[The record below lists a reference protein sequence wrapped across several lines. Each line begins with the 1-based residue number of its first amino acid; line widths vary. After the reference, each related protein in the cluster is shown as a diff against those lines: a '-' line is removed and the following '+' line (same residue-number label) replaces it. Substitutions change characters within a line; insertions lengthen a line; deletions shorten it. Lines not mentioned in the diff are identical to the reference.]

1 MKKVTNV
8 FKVFLSLVLLMVVGI
23 VAFGQTT
30 VPTIPDWTDL
40 YENYG
45 VYFATAGGIAGIA
58 MFLGELVIRVLKL
71 AVKWQKVAIIWVLS
85 VVASFVGAFVLNVG
99 YLAEA
104 TWWETVIW
112 GVFSGL
118 LANGIWSSNVAF
130 IKSILEF
137 LVELIKAKIPAT
149 V

>member
-1 MKKVTNV
+1 MTKQR
-8 FKVFLSLVLLMVVGI
+8 FLSLVILLFAAVGVFAQNDVI
-23 VAFGQTT
+23 I
-30 VPTIPDWTDL
+30 PPDWGDL
-40 YENYG
+40 YDNYG

-58 MFLGELVIRVLKL
+58 MFVGELVIRLLNLV
-71 AVKWQKVAIIWVLS
+71 VKWQKVALVWVLS
-85 VVASFVGAFVLNVG
+85 VAVSYVGAFVLNVG

-104 TWWETVIW
+104 SWWETAIW

-137 LVELIKAKIPAT
+137 FIGLIKAKQP

>member
-1 MKKVTNV
+1 MKMKHL
-8 FKVFLSLVLLMVVGI
+8 LSLLVLLLVGTVVAI
-23 VAFGQTT
+23 AQDV
-30 VPTIPDWTDL
+30 VIPPDWADL

-58 MFLGELVIRVLKL
+58 AFLGELVIRYAKL
-71 AVKWQKVAIIWVLS
+71 AVKWQKIAVVWVLA
-85 VVASFVGAFVLNVG
+85 VVASYVGAFVFNVG

-104 TWWETVIW
+104 SWWEAGIW

-118 LANGIWSSNVAF
+118 LANGIWSSNALF
-130 IKSILEF
+130 LKSILEF
-137 LVELIKAKIPAT
+137 FVDLIKAKTKVPA